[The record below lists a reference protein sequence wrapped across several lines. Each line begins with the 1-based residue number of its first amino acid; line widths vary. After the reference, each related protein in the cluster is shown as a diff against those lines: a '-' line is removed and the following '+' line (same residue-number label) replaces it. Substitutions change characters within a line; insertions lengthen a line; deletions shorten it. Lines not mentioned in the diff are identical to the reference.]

1 MWTLNVV
8 EDLRAGITEARA
20 KVLRQRAVGDKVPGQ
35 QNNIGAQRIDAVDYF
50 AHEKWL
56 GVVVVVDI
64 ADLHDAQTV
73 KGLRQTAQ
81 ADGMLDDFEMVP
93 VPETGIPD
101 EAAAGGKSGDLKK
114 AAAINLCCRVG
125 VNHAHSG

>member
-1 MWTLNVV
+1 MRTLNVV
-8 EDLRAGITEARA
+8 EDLGAGITEARA

-35 QNNIGAQRIDAVDYF
+35 QNDIWVQRIDAVDHFSY
-50 AHEKWL
+50 EKWL
-56 GVVVVVDI
+56 CVVVVVDI
-64 ADLHDAQTV
+64 ADLRDAQTV
-73 KGLRQTAQ
+73 KCIRQAAQ

-114 AAAINLCCRVG
+114 AASVNLCCRRG
-125 VNHAHSG
+125 VNHALSG